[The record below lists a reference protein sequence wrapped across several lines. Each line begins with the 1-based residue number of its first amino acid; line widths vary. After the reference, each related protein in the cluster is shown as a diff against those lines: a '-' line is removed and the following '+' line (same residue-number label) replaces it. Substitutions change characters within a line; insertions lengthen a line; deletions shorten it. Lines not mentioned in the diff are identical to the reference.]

1 MAADY
6 WRSTSRRHW
15 LFEPHEVAA
24 YRLDTEDLHSKTIE
38 MCPLPDRRLVFIF
51 IKDRLLQLSK
61 RLQFRQQSVATALV
75 YLHRYFL
82 FNPIQ
87 SVNLYQMVA
96 TAFYLASKTDESP
109 HHIRLVASEARQA
122 WPEYVSG
129 DVSSI
134 GELEFCLISEMH
146 SQLIVWHPYRSLMAL
161 KENRKLAPKNDPKL
175 AITNEEL
182 ALAWSIINDTFM
194 TDIPL
199 TTPPHL
205 VAIVALFLAVA
216 FVPNNP
222 TFGLCLADVD
232 EIVTDPTLF
241 ASLSGRKDVTR
252 AFGQA
257 LGGVPGLTASHSATC
272 SSTSTNSAVIDRKL
286 IKSKTAAAVASSEKM
301 QNIIRFLAESD
312 ISISRMIEITQIIIS
327 LYEIWETY
335 NEKSVKD
342 VVNRN
347 IRTQGLER

>member
-15 LFEPHEVAA
+15 LFEPHEIVE
-24 YRLDTEDLHSKTIE
+24 YREDMEELYSKMIE
-38 MCPLPDRRLVFIF
+38 LCPLPDRRLVFIF

-82 FNPIQ
+82 FNPVQ

-96 TAFYLASKTDESP
+96 TVFYLASKTDESP
-109 HHIRLVASEARQA
+109 HHVRLVSSEARQA

-129 DVSSI
+129 DVSCI

-161 KENRKLAPKNDPKL
+161 KENQKLSPKHDPKL

-182 ALAWSIINDTFM
+182 ALAWSIVNDTFM

-199 TTPPHL
+199 TTPPYL
-205 VAIVALFLAVA
+205 VAIVALFLAVV

-222 TFGLCLADVD
+222 
-232 EIVTDPTLF
+232 
-241 ASLSGRKDVTR
+241 SLSLHLANIDEGGADPNLFTSLGGQTGVSQI
-252 AFGQA
+252 FGQA
-257 LGGVPGLTASHSATC
+257 LGNIPGLATMQSAARTGASVKPASL
-272 SSTSTNSAVIDRKL
+272 DRKV
-286 IKSKTAAAVASSEKM
+286 IKIKTVAAVASSDKM
-301 QNIIRFLAESD
+301 QNLVKFLIESD
-312 ISISRMIEITQIIIS
+312 VNIARMIETTQVIIS

-342 VVNRN
+342 AINRS
-347 IRTQGLER
+347 IRAQGLER